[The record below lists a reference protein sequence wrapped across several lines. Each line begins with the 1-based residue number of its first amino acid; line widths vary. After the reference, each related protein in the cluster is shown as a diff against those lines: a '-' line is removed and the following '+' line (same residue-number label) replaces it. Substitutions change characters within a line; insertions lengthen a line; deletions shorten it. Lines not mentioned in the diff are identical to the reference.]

1 MGKAGKRVV
10 VASYDAAWEER
21 FREIRE
27 ELEAALGDIALRI
40 EHVGSTAVP
49 GLPAKPIL
57 DIDVVIRDYGV
68 FDAAVSALKEI
79 GYEHRGDLGITGRE
93 AFRYDGKEHLMKH
106 HLYVCPEDS
115 PELRRHL
122 AFRDYLRTHP
132 EAAKEYGRVKME
144 GAALYPDDVEKY
156 IAHKAPFIEK
166 VYARIL

>member
-27 ELEAALGDIALRI
+27 ELEAALGDLALRI

-79 GYEHRGDLGITGRE
+79 GYEHKGDLGITGRE

-132 EAAKEYGRVKME
+132 EDAAEYGRVKKE
-144 GAALYPDDVEKY
+144 GAALYPDDVERY